1 MTMRTIATT
10 LVFSIAAHS
19 AAAQPPARP
28 TEPPRSVTMTL
39 AEYNRLL
46 DLAARAP
53 VGAAPAPVPA
63 IVASADLRVTVD
75 RETARGVFN
84 LSGQVLQ
91 SGVSRVTLLQGE
103 VDSPGQ

>member
-1 MTMRTIATT
+1 M
-10 LVFSIAAHS
+10 
-19 AAAQPPARP
+19 AQTPARP
-28 TEPPRSVTMTL
+28 ADQPRSVTMTL

-53 VGAAPAPVPA
+53 AQPVAAPVAAV
-63 IVASADLRVTVD
+63 VASADLRVTVD

-91 SGVSRVTLLQGE
+91 AASAACRCC
-103 VDSPGQ
+103 PGRR

>member
-1 MTMRTIATT
+1 
-10 LVFSIAAHS
+10 
-19 AAAQPPARP
+19 
-28 TEPPRSVTMTL
+28 MTL

-53 VGAAPAPVPA
+53 VAAAPAPVPA

-75 RETARGVFN
+75 RETARGVFT

-91 SGVSRVTLLQGE
+91 TGVSRVTLLQGATL
-103 VDSPGQ
+103 VDANAGGRPVPLARGWADR